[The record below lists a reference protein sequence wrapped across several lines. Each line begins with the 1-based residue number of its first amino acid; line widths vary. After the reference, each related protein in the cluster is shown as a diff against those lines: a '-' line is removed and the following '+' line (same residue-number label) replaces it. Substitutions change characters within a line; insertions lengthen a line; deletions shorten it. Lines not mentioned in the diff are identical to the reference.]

1 MKIAPQKI
9 AILLRA
15 NLNDAL
21 LILATQL
28 HRSGHTLFANQAI
41 SGFLAG
47 YKIPTQPIET
57 YWPLMDDNGTG
68 VKLVVALMDPSMGD
82 EFPQARNVVNYYCD
96 HKVPVIVSEKDF
108 EWFTQQMPHMTKPVM
123 SWMKRRALS
132 RVSLVQLEISIDK
145 DRPGTESRSKKP
157 QGVETIPVPAS

>member
-1 MKIAPQKI
+1 MKIAPQKT
-9 AILLRA
+9 ALLLRA
-15 NLNDAL
+15 DLNDAL
-21 LILATQL
+21 LILATIM
-28 HRSGHTLFANQAI
+28 HRAGHILFANQAI
-41 SGFLAG
+41 SDFLAK
-47 YKIPTQPIET
+47 YEIPTQPIET
-57 YWPLMDDNGTG
+57 YWPLMKDEGTG

-108 EWFTQQMPHMTKPVM
+108 EWFTQQQMSHMTKPVM

-145 DRPGTESRSKKP
+145 DRPGTESRSKKS
-157 QGVETIPVPAS
+157 QGPETTS